1 MKNALLSLSV
11 SLAVVGAGSMAALL
25 HNTFTTKSF
34 TAQQVSGLA
43 LLSLFAPA
51 AGVLPLAYVS
61 KEMA

>member
-43 LLSLFAPA
+43 LLSLFA
-51 AGVLPLAYVS
+51 
-61 KEMA
+61 